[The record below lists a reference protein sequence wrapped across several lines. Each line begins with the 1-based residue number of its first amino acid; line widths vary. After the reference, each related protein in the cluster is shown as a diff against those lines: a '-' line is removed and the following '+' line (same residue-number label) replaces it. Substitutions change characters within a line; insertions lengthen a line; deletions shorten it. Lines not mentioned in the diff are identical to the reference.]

1 MNGGQVMIE
10 RSEARVQ
17 PRLVGIRDF
26 MVFTGLG
33 RNSARDLG
41 ERIGCTRRLGG
52 RVLYD
57 LKVAGA
63 YLDSLDTEGIEL

>member
-1 MNGGQVMIE
+1 MVEKNEFTI
-10 RSEARVQ
+10 Q

-26 MVFTGLG
+26 MVWTGLG
-33 RNSARDLG
+33 RNSARELG

-63 YLDSLDTEGIEL
+63 YLDKLDTEDNKS